1 MVGFR
6 RERNTTSVPYR
17 SNEMGIG
24 FRDDVNYFNL
34 DPITAGPQVT
44 SYLDFSNFVPSYVP
58 PPPPPPA
65 PVYNPYNN
73 GGGNGDGDGNAQGGN
88 YAIGNT
94 GNYSSDVAPSGWG
107 DSAEA
112 SQGAADDDMGDD
124 DCLLYTSPSPRDRTR
139 SRMPSSA

>member
-44 SYLDFSNFVPSYVP
+44 SYLDFSNFVPSLSEASTASSLVNP
-58 PPPPPPA
+58 PPSPP
-65 PVYNPYNN
+65 
-73 GGGNGDGDGNAQGGN
+73 G
-88 YAIGNT
+88 
-94 GNYSSDVAPSGWG
+94 
-107 DSAEA
+107 
-112 SQGAADDDMGDD
+112 
-124 DCLLYTSPSPRDRTR
+124 
-139 SRMPSSA
+139 